1 MISEWGMFILFRR
14 RTMTKRR
21 EWWVA
26 EVSGLN
32 VARERRD
39 SLKQVDEHD
48 ESLFPGFSRAG
59 KEFK

>member
-32 VARERRD
+32 VARQRRD

-48 ESLFPGFSRAG
+48 ESEGFSRVG